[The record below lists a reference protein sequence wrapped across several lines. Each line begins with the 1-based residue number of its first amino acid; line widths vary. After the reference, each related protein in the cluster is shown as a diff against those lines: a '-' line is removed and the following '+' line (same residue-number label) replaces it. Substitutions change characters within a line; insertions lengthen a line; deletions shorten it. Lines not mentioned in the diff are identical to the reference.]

1 MSPKG
6 CLYVI
11 LVYKKYKLL
20 MIKYNFFI
28 FNQKKMLMLRVKIQM
43 GGFKIYLGLKLAPTE
58 GKERDTTAPQPWFS
72 QMVQLGRRFSA
83 LNTVQKAVE
92 CNEQINHWRVF
103 QKLTIQPIT

>member
-1 MSPKG
+1 
-6 CLYVI
+6 
-11 LVYKKYKLL
+11 

-72 QMVQLGRRFSA
+72 QPNNRRLQSGLHDICLYPMPSLSF
-83 LNTVQKAVE
+83 
-92 CNEQINHWRVF
+92 VF
-103 QKLTIQPIT
+103 TSPAYSNKIHRKIHCSQEY